1 MVDLASVRV
10 VHGPVVN
17 RMNKKEITPHVAF
30 ISFCPFSSNVLCAT
44 GLALFKLY
52 ELDQEIIH
60 QRIIHFRAE
69 FYAFTCHCWL
79 AMNSILVRSI
89 HFGYLGETF
98 SFDLKAATEHGH
110 VFWIQDGSI
119 RSDIS
124 LEESITVDLHLSTQ
138 ETNEGRIRSRYYLIF
153 SHLCSV

>member
-1 MVDLASVRV
+1 MIDLASVRV
-10 VHGPVVN
+10 VHGSVVN
-17 RMNKKEITPHVAF
+17 RMNKKEIIPHVAF
-30 ISFCPFSSNVLCAT
+30 ISFCPFSSKVFCAT

-52 ELDQEIIH
+52 ELDQQIIH
-60 QRIIHFRAE
+60 QQIIHFRAE

-89 HFGYLGETF
+89 HFGYFEKN
-98 SFDLKAATEHGH
+98 SFDLKVATEHGH

-124 LEESITVDLHLSTQ
+124 LKESIGADLHLSTP
-138 ETNEGRIRSRYYLIF
+138 ETNEGRILSRYSFIYA
-153 SHLCSV
+153 HLCSV